1 MMDSKEKIT
10 LKDAMAIGIGGM
22 VGGGIF
28 AVLGLAVEMSQGA
41 TPLAFLLAGTIA
53 LLTSY
58 SYVKMSISFPSRGG
72 TVNFINKGFGKN
84 IFSGGTNNL
93 LWISYI
99 IMLSLYASA
108 FGAYGAKMI
117 HLTGDYNT
125 DKHLLLSGV
134 VLFSTLL
141 NYISFK
147 AVSLTESFAV
157 FIKMIILGGFILA
170 GGYGLLNSEFIPQ
183 LSPAHWETPL
193 HIISGG
199 MVIFV
204 AYEGFELIA
213 NATPNLTNPRLNI
226 PKAFYY
232 STGIVVVLYMLI
244 AIITVGSVSF
254 EQIGKEQEYVLAVA
268 ARPVLG
274 KIGFTIISVTAMIST
289 FSAINATLYGGSRV
303 NYQLARDD
311 ELPHEFTKHYWNQP
325 IGLLV
330 TSILTL
336 VLANGLNLESISTV
350 GSAGFLWIFALVNL
364 SNFRLARHSNS
375 NKVVPVLGGTLCLL
389 ALIALLIQQFDSSPL
404 GVVIAGSI
412 FILSYGI
419 EFLYKKSESKAGKG

>member
-1 MMDSKEKIT
+1 
-10 LKDAMAIGIGGM
+10 
-22 VGGGIF
+22 
-28 AVLGLAVEMSQGA
+28 MSQGA

>member
-58 SYVKMSISFPSRGG
+58 SYVKLSISFPSRGG